1 MEYTRDTYE
10 IQCKYI
16 WVDIQWNLG
25 GISMS
30 STGAGAS
37 RLGAHGF
44 DERRTE
50 KVSHLVQIA
59 GQAGARAQSF
69 GSFCVPALAEFF
81 LNITSIV
88 LGGDVLH
95 VGTSVS

>member
-1 MEYTRDTYE
+1 MRS
-10 IQCKYI
+10 
-16 WVDIQWNLG
+16 V
-25 GISMS
+25 
-30 STGAGAS
+30 TGAGAS

-69 GSFCVPALAEFF
+69 GSFRSPSRAAGARKTRAPFEEDLPPEEDRLGKTGWPGSPSGISV
-81 LNITSIV
+81 IR
-88 LGGDVLH
+88 LGG
-95 VGTSVS
+95 